1 MWWHG
6 LILNNLI
13 RIAILR
19 RYLSVGIDKEIVKIK
34 SLELFRTS
42 CTNICQEWH
51 RYVDSSLRQRNWQD
65 DLFILFSR
73 TCVQLAAGA

>member
-13 RIAILR
+13 RTAILR
-19 RYLSVGIDKEIVKIK
+19 RYLSVGIDKEIVKIQ

-42 CTNICQEWH
+42 WTNICQE
-51 RYVDSSLRQRNWQD
+51 
-65 DLFILFSR
+65 
-73 TCVQLAAGA
+73 